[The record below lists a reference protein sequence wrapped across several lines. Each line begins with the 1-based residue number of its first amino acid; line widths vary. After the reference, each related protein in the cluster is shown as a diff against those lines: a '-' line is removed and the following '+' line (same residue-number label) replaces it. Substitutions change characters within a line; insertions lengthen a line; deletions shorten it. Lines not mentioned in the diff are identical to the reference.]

1 MENIDTPTTVSSTS
15 QPAPTHSQEHP
26 SHASHHLSSH
36 ELLNVP
42 ITDENVALNLLVAFV
57 NIAHSRN
64 AFNLAESS
72 KIWNCIQKFVQQP
85 DKPTSTIE
93 EPVQKS
99 ESVTETA

>member
-1 MENIDTPTTVSSTS
+1 
-15 QPAPTHSQEHP
+15 
-26 SHASHHLSSH
+26 
-36 ELLNVP
+36 VP